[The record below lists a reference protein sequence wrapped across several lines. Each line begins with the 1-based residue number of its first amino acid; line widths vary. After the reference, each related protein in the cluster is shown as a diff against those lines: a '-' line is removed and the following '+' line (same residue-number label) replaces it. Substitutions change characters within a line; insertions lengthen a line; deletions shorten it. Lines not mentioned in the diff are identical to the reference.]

1 MPGSKM
7 NQDLVAEREKRTFD
21 AEEFAVWW
29 NGGSQKLK
37 EKRDRGKNSII
48 ISKYLHFSS
57 VFLDIYY

>member
-7 NQDLVAEREKRTFD
+7 NQDLVAERKKRTFD

-37 EKRDRGKNSII
+37 EKRDRGKII
-48 ISKYLHFSS
+48 LKYLHFTC
-57 VFLDIYY
+57 VFLVIID